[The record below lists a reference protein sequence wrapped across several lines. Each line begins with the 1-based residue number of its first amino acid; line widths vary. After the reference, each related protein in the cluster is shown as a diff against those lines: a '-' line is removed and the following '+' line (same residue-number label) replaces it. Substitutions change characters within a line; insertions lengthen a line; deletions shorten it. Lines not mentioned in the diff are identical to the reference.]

1 MQLPRRPAGRDVSDA
16 AGEYL
21 DPVPEVVAVRPRR
34 RSDED
39 ACVALLRRVHEHDRY
54 PLIWPADP
62 GGWLYRSAQPA
73 AWVAERDGA
82 VCGHVAL
89 ARPHLGEAATGWAD
103 YLGVPVSDLLGV
115 SLLFVGPQARGGGVG
130 GSLLD
135 TALDEIRAM
144 GAAPVLEVVSLNGH
158 AIALYEARG
167 WRQIGSIRYDWLP
180 EQAQCLLYIGPAVQ
194 PDPMRSRRAQR
205 R

>member
-1 MQLPRRPAGRDVSDA
+1 M
-16 AGEYL
+16 
-21 DPVPEVVAVRPRR
+21 
-34 RSDED
+34 
-39 ACVALLRRVHEHDRY
+39 
-54 PLIWPADP
+54 
-62 GGWLYRSAQPA
+62 
-73 AWVAERDGA
+73 
-82 VCGHVAL
+82 
-89 ARPHLGEAATGWAD
+89 
-103 YLGVPVSDLLGV
+103 SDLLGV

-158 AIALYEARG
+158 AIALYETRG